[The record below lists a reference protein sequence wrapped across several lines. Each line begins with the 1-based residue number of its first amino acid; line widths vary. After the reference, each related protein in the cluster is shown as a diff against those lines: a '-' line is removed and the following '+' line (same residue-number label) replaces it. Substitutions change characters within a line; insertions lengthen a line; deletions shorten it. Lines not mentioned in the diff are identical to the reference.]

1 MLNIGSSLLS
11 VLFPFM
17 LDVFLPLLL
26 MPPIQRRLLV
36 GRQQEADEHERLEPG
51 DVGVE
56 PIVDRELE
64 GDDERRRECCE
75 PAQRLLARHESDE
88 YGEED
93 RKRHQ
98 RSLQERELGDLAEQ
112 GPRTDPVALEGEGVV
127 VEAPYRLY
135 GVSVEQ
141 DDPER
146 DQYDPGPAE
155 HEIYDGLTLATFVHD
170 PEWAQDERIELD
182 GEAGCDARPPRYRRG
197 RRREPY
203 RRDGSDD
210 DVIGV
215 VVGRVNGVGEGCP
228 GEDESGSP
236 LLAREPV
243 AHDEKRHCPCDE
255 GEQREGVGC
264 GKEVPLSGEAE
275 HEDEGHIEQV
285 VQRAVGVSC
294 SYVLGHGAV
303 GRCAFQ
309 DTVGADDPS
318 VAYVYDAGVDVE
330 AEDEAPGKTGEHHQ
344 DPHREVARLLDLLAY
359 PETHE
364 KGPDEEVDKRR
375 VPQDNR
381 FEDYSF
387 PEKAVRDEGPEQRHD
402 IQVSYGEQPVRT
414 PESSGE
420 G

>member
-1 MLNIGSSLLS
+1 MLNFGSSLLS

-26 MPPIQRRLLV
+26 MPPIQRRLVV
-36 GRQQEADEHERLEPG
+36 GRQQEADEYERLEPG

-56 PIVDRELE
+56 PVVDGELE
-64 GDDERRRECCE
+64 GDNERRRECCE
-75 PAQRLLARHESDE
+75 PAQRLLARHEGDE

-93 RKRHQ
+93 GERHQ
-98 RSLQERELGDLAEQ
+98 RSLHKRELRDLTEQ

-127 VEAPYRLY
+127 VEAAGRLN
-135 GVSVEQ
+135 GMPVQQ

-170 PEWAQDERIELD
+170 PEWTQDERIKLD
-182 GEAGCDARPPRYRRG
+182 GEAGCDAHPPGYRRG
-197 RRREPY
+197 LRREPY

-210 DVIGV
+210 DV
-215 VVGRVNGVGEGCP
+215 
-228 GEDESGSP
+228 
-236 LLAREPV
+236 
-243 AHDEKRHCPCDE
+243 
-255 GEQREGVGC
+255 
-264 GKEVPLSGEAE
+264 
-275 HEDEGHIEQV
+275 
-285 VQRAVGVSC
+285 
-294 SYVLGHGAV
+294 V

-309 DTVGADDPS
+309 DTVGANDPG
-318 VAYVYDAGVDVE
+318 VALVYDAGVDVE

-387 PEKAVRDEGPEQRHD
+387 PEKAVRDEEPEQRHD
-402 IQVSYGEQPVRT
+402 IQISYGKQPVRT